1 MYAKKKEKENDVTKL
16 WLKKSYIDQV
26 VHTLMNRGQEVE
38 VSIANQKELI

>member
-26 VHTLMNRGQEVE
+26 YTLMNRGQEVE